1 MKERKIGMDTP
12 VNRGNGGKGRP
23 RGALNKITTALK
35 EMILAALDEA
45 GGQKYLAE
53 QAQKNP
59 SAFMALLGKVLPMT
73 LDGSMDHSI
82 NVQIV
87 RFSERDVS
95 RP

>member
-1 MKERKIGMDTP
+1 MAAPKGTRP
-12 VNRGNGGKGRP
+12 PGGSRKGRP
-23 RGALNKITTALK
+23 NQITADVKSMILGALSQV
-35 EMILAALDEA
+35 
-45 GGQKYLAE
+45 GGQAYLAE
-53 QAQKNP
+53 QAEKNP